1 MERKNWIEKKVISK
15 PRLKY
20 ERERRGWTLEY
31 VATLINCPDTRMIAR
46 WERGVISPSPRYRQS
61 LCELFEKS
69 AEELGLFKQ
78 EIVEKE
84 EQDPG
89 LHQSSPEPDTEGTI
103 TGSQSY
109 FFFNEKLP
117 TANEFYGRGIEREI
131 LLNRTYHRSST
142 SIVGP
147 RRIGKTWLL
156 EYLLLEAKTQ
166 LGSRFRVGYLDAM
179 MASCATVAGFTA
191 KAAKELGFVLA
202 PERAHS
208 GLVVLEETVEL
219 LTAKGY
225 HAVLCIDEFESF
237 GSRPEFDVNFF
248 ANLRAMTQIGLCL
261 VIASRR
267 PLIDIVG
274 DDGNTSGF
282 FNIFEQLTLEPFE
295 REEAEEFIAAKS
307 MLAGFNEQEQ
317 EALLNY
323 GEAENGLWPPIR
335 LQLVGKMLLEEKNQ
349 EARSRGQRYRPDESA
364 YWQRFVQ
371 RLEEKYR
378 GVVR

>member
-1 MERKNWIEKKVISK
+1 MERKSRINKEAISK

-31 VATLINCPDTRMIAR
+31 VATLITCPDPRMIAR
-46 WERGVISPSPRYRQS
+46 WERGATFPSPRYRQA
-61 LCELFEKS
+61 LCEIFEKS
-69 AEELGLFKQ
+69 AEELGLLKQ
-78 EIVEKE
+78 NLVESAE
-84 EQDPG
+84 HALDHALRDSDAE
-89 LHQSSPEPDTEGTI
+89 DTVTR
-103 TGSQSY
+103 SYSY

-117 TANEFYGRGIEREI
+117 AAEEFYGRVIEREI
-131 LLNRTYHRSST
+131 LLNRTYHKAST
-142 SIVGP
+142 SIIGP

-179 MASCATVAGFTA
+179 MASCSTVAGFTA
-191 KAAKELGFVLA
+191 KAAKELGFVLS
-202 PERAHS
+202 PERAHA
-208 GLVVLEETVEL
+208 GLVVLEEIVEML
-219 LTAKGY
+219 KAKGY

-237 GSRPEFDVNFF
+237 VDRSEFDLNFF
-248 ANLRAMTQIGLCL
+248 ANLRAMNQLGLSL

-267 PLIDIVG
+267 PLIEIVG
-274 DDGNTSGF
+274 ESRNTSAF

-295 REEAEEFIAAKS
+295 QEEAEDFIAAKS
-307 MLAGFNEQEQ
+307 TRVGFNELEQ

-323 GEAENGLWPPIR
+323 GQVENGLWPPIR
-335 LQLVGKMLLEEKNQ
+335 LQLVGKMLLEDKSH
-349 EARSRGQRYRPDESA
+349 EARSESQRYRPGEPV